1 MQKEEQGHILYL
13 EIHFWDSS
21 ISTIEDAISIML
33 MAKKFT
39 CFVLLHE
46 TVLVSSM
53 NSTRRFHCSY
63 SKLFGYE
70 EPLKTLRIDSLIDK
84 LRKVCEERP
93 SGK

>member
-1 MQKEEQGHILYL
+1 
-13 EIHFWDSS
+13 
-21 ISTIEDAISIML
+21 ML
-33 MAKKFT
+33 RAEKFT
-39 CFVLLHE
+39 CFVLILE

-53 NSTRRFHCSY
+53 SSTSRFHCSY

-70 EPLKTLRIDSLIDK
+70 EPLKALRIDNLIDK